1 MPYTD
6 MFEIVDSEGTIYSGA
21 ECEIQNIW
29 DEIVW
34 EGNPEGVDWTGDLRL
49 IKVVDIHN

>member
-6 MFEIVDSEGTIYSGA
+6 MFEIVDNEGTIYSGT
-21 ECEIQNIW
+21 EEEIQDTW
-29 DEIVW
+29 DDIVW
-34 EGNPEGVDWTGDLRL
+34 NGNPEHVEWTGDLRL